1 MAENLSN
8 WSFSSMTNHFEAW
21 EKFVLIYFIQDK
33 LTQKKIWL
41 KKYSVDHNLT
51 TLPNS
56 EHLSPQY
63 SIPAFTLLHFMHT
76 KVD

>member
-33 LTQKKIWL
+33 LTQKKESSDAES
-41 KKYSVDHNLT
+41 K
-51 TLPNS
+51 
-56 EHLSPQY
+56 SP
-63 SIPAFTLLHFMHT
+63 TH
-76 KVD
+76 KVYQGSLEQSS

>member
-33 LTQKKIWL
+33 LTQKKESSDAES
-41 KKYSVDHNLT
+41 K
-51 TLPNS
+51 
-56 EHLSPQY
+56 SP
-63 SIPAFTLLHFMHT
+63 TH
-76 KVD
+76 KVY